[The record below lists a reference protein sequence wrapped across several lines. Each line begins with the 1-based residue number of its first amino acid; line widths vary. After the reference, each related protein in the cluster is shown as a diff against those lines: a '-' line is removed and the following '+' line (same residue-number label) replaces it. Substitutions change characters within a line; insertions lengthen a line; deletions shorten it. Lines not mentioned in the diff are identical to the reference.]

1 MKWNDRGSGVAVYR
15 WDTQGDFTTT
25 HPLPSVKVKL
35 YTESSGMLSLEDK
48 ELGKVIIHPTASSS
62 RNPEWYTM
70 VRAKN
75 FPDNLRIKIAVRMDK
90 PQNMKHCGWVQSV
103 LFARDLGLGLVGLS
117 AVSVLFARDPSLS
130 FVSLSAVSV
139 LFARDLSLSFVGL
152 SAVSVLFARDWGVG
166 FVS

>member
-1 MKWNDRGSGVAVYR
+1 MGSVGSADCNCGESESGTVDR

-48 ELGKVIIHPTASSS
+48 ELGKVVIHPTASSS

-70 VRAKN
+70 VKAKN

-90 PQNMKHCGWVQSV
+90 PQNMKHCG
-103 LFARDLGLGLVGLS
+103 
-117 AVSVLFARDPSLS
+117 
-130 FVSLSAVSV
+130 
-139 LFARDLSLSFVGL
+139 
-152 SAVSVLFARDWGVG
+152 
-166 FVS
+166 